1 MDIDGKGIDRM
12 TRSTAFYFASVLAG
26 CLGLASGQTALAA
39 GNTIKV
45 AVVMPEGSTWTNILH
60 QMTGEANTLSGGE
73 LNFTIY
79 PGGISGDEPDVIR
92 KMRANRI
99 QAAGFSGIGLG
110 VILPEVRILESVLLF
125 GDSNEI
131 DQVKERLF
139 DEFAAKFEKKG
150 FVLLGFF
157 EAGFTY
163 IFSKKP
169 VGGLDDIKGL
179 KMWVW
184 KGDQI
189 AERYL
194 KELGIA
200 IFPLNMT
207 DVNTGL
213 ETGMIDAFYS
223 PPLAAIAL
231 QWYARVQYMLD
242 YPLVDSNGAFLM
254 NRQDFYRLSE
264 KNRQILR
271 TSVKKY
277 CRQLVEQTR
286 KENDQARQIIQQAGI
301 RFVLPTPAQRDFLGS
316 AAQKAYQANIGEL
329 YDQQLFERVQGLL
342 SDMRTKQP

>member
-1 MDIDGKGIDRM
+1 MEKM
-12 TRSTAFYFASVLAG
+12 KRSAAVVIASLLAG
-26 CLGLASGQTALAA
+26 CLGMALGQPASAA
-39 GNTIKV
+39 ENTIKV

-60 QMTGEANTLSGGE
+60 QMADEANRLSGGE

-79 PGGISGDEPDVIR
+79 AGGISGDEPDVIR

-110 VILPEVRILESVLLF
+110 IILPEVRILESVLLF
-125 GDSNEI
+125 RDAREI
-131 DQVKERLF
+131 DQAKERLF
-139 DEFAAKFEKKG
+139 DEFAVKFEKKG

-169 VGGLDDIKGL
+169 IAGLEDVKGL

-184 KGDQI
+184 KGDQV

-194 KELGIA
+194 GELGIA
-200 IFPLNMT
+200 TFPLNMT

-242 YPLVDSNGAFLM
+242 FPLVDSNGAFLM
-254 NRQDFYRLSE
+254 NRRDFYRLSE
-264 KNRQILR
+264 KNQQILR
-271 TSVKKY
+271 ATVKKY
-277 CRQLVEQTR
+277 CQQLVGQTR
-286 KENDQARQIIQQAGI
+286 KENGQARQIIQQAGI
-301 RFVLPTPAQRDFLGS
+301 RFVLPTAQLRDFFES
-316 AAQKAYQANIGEL
+316 AARKAYQANMGEL
-329 YDQQLFERVQGLL
+329 YDKPLFERVQDLL
-342 SDMRTKQP
+342 SEMRAQQP

>member
-1 MDIDGKGIDRM
+1 MK
-12 TRSTAFYFASVLAG
+12 RSAVWALASLVMG
-26 CLGLASGQTALAA
+26 CLAPLLVQPVTAAD
-39 GNTIKV
+39 NTIKV
-45 AVVMPEGSTWTNILH
+45 AVVMPEGSTWTTILH
-60 QMTGEANTLSGGE
+60 QMTAEANRLSGGE
-73 LNFTIY
+73 LNFTTY
-79 PGGISGDEPDVIR
+79 AGGISGDEADVIR

-110 VILPEVRILESVLLF
+110 VILPQVRILESVLLF
-125 GDSNEI
+125 ADANEI
-131 DQVKERLF
+131 DQVKDRLF
-139 DEFAAKFEKKG
+139 EDFASKFEEKG

-169 VGGLDDIKGL
+169 ITGLDEVKNL

-194 KELGIA
+194 AELGIA
-200 IFPLNMT
+200 TFPLNMT

-231 QWYARVQYMLD
+231 QWYARVTHMLD

-254 NRQDFYRLSE
+254 NRRDFQQLSE
-264 KNRQILR
+264 KNQKILK
-271 TSVKKY
+271 TAVKKY

-286 KENDQARQIIQQAGI
+286 KENSEARELIQQAGI
-301 RFVLPTPAQRDFLGS
+301 QFIPPTAKQRDFFMA
-316 AAQKAYQANIGEL
+316 AAQKAQKANQGEL
-329 YDQQLFERVQGLL
+329 YDKQLYERVEGLL
-342 SDMRTKQP
+342 REIRANPTQQNQKSQ